1 MSKIP
6 ERVMFLHPSMYSSDK
21 FRVKH
26 VITKP
31 TSQPGTRRYFTA
43 GDLTTFNLGA
53 APNQF
58 VIPETA
64 FMCFTSKVSATTI
77 LDSENANPWTSA
89 SGGYGAYTPYGLPRV
104 DYGLPFWD
112 QVNVNIDSSRNL
124 VNINGAALCR
134 STFNGRLACGSMS
147 INPDFCDI
155 TAKYDLLP
163 IDCYNSTGP
172 ASLCGFISN
181 SRRVSGWSGAFRNN
195 VNSGTY
201 SARVGVNNGSL
212 NYKVPLSLFTGLL
225 DAYASSWLPLG
236 MLSQSSASG
245 LTIQVRWAKKEDV
258 LVNSKAADGIR
269 PGRGLGIDKPIVK
282 SQNEIASTGVARGT
296 AFVAGAILQM
306 MQTHISL
313 LLLLQMLICQ
323 HLFCNLIY

>member
-31 TSQPGTRRYFTA
+31 SAQPGTRKYFTA

-64 FMCFTSKVSATTI
+64 FLCFSTKVGATTI
-77 LDSENANPWTSA
+77 LDSEVNDPWTTA
-89 SGGYGAYTPYGLPRV
+89 AGGYKGHTPYGLPRI

-112 QVNVNIDSSRNL
+112 QINVNIDSSRNL
-124 VNINGAALCR
+124 VNINGASLCR
-134 STFNGRLACGSMS
+134 SVLNGRLACGSMA
-147 INPDFCDI
+147 INPDHNDI
-155 TAKYDLLP
+155 VQDADLQA

-181 SRRVSGWSGAFRNN
+181 SRRVSGFCGTFRNELN
-195 VNSGTY
+195 TGTI
-201 SARVGVNNGSL
+201 
-212 NYKVPLSLFTGLL
+212 KVLYRFLL
-225 DAYASSWLPLG
+225 
-236 MLSQSSASG
+236 
-245 LTIQVRWAKKEDV
+245 V
-258 LVNSKAADGIR
+258 
-269 PGRGLGIDKPIVK
+269 
-282 SQNEIASTGVARGT
+282 
-296 AFVAGAILQM
+296 
-306 MQTHISL
+306 
-313 LLLLQMLICQ
+313 C
-323 HLFCNLIY
+323 